1 MNTIF
6 TTYFTTSVD
15 PQRPMTWPSNDF
27 NIIKDFY
34 NSVIKHK
41 LNCVILHDNCSPE
54 FIEQYSTDKIK
65 FVKVDEVKLNMVDY
79 RWRLYH
85 NLLEEMPEVK
95 NVYCLDISDVV
106 ILKNPFKSMKK
117 NMIYIGNEECKN
129 KENWWMMERYK
140 SINHTEVTGYVS
152 EFSDKQVLNCGIL
165 GGNREMMLDVTEK
178 MATIL
183 EEANVTKTTVDMV
196 VANAVVY
203 RHYGESFVSG
213 LPLNTKYRGGAFAF
227 NGEDNGADQAWIQ
240 HK

>member
-1 MNTIF
+1 MNTIL

-27 NIIKDFY
+27 SIIKEFY
-34 NSVIKHK
+34 NSVVKHK
-41 LNCVILHDNCSPE
+41 LNCVILHDNCSTE

-79 RWRLYH
+79 RWKLYH

-95 NVYCLDISDVV
+95 NVYCLDISDVI

-117 NMIYIGNEECKN
+117 DMVYIGNEECIN
-129 KENWWMMERYK
+129 RDNWWMMERYK
-140 SINHTEVTGYVS
+140 SINHTEVTGYVN
-152 EFSDKQVLNCGIL
+152 ELIDKQVLNCGIL
-165 GGNREMMLDVTEK
+165 GGNRETILDVTEK
-178 MATIL
+178 MSTIL
-183 EEANVTKTTVDMV
+183 EQANVTKTTVDMV

-203 RHYGESFVSG
+203 KHYGDKIISG

-227 NGEDNGADQAWIQ
+227 NGEDNGADKAWIQ